1 MRPRDPHIDGAVLD
15 ATVEELSLV
24 GYARLRLEAVAR
36 RAGTTKPSIYRRWPS
51 RQDLVLAALVE
62 RLGAGAIRAPDS
74 GCVVCDLV
82 GGVDVFV
89 AAFRRMP
96 AGALGALLTDC
107 AGQPGLRAAFMR
119 KLFEPPRS
127 VVGRMVDRAK
137 ARGDLRAD
145 LDRELAVDLLGALV
159 HYRALF
165 DHASTDREA
174 AEGAVVTLLRGMA
187 ADYGELAGRK
197 IGHEHELG

>member
-51 RQDLVLAALVE
+51 RQDLVLAALVD
-62 RLGAGAIRAPDS
+62 RLDAGEIRVPDS
-74 GCVVCDLV
+74 GCVLCDLV
-82 GGVDVFV
+82 NGIGVFV
-89 AAFRRMP
+89 AAFRQVP
-96 AGALGALLTDC
+96 AGSLGALLADC
-107 AGQPGLRAAFMR
+107 DGRPGLRAMFMR
-119 KLFEPPRS
+119 ELFEPPRAAI
-127 VVGRMVDRAK
+127 GEMVDRAK

-165 DHASTDREA
+165 GHAPMD
-174 AEGAVVTLLRGMA
+174 GQAVVGAAVALLRGMA
-187 ADYGELAGRK
+187 AGYGELAGRK
-197 IGHEHELG
+197 GRHQHDVG